1 MGLSFRKS
9 KKIFPGVRLNLTT
22 KGIGISGGTKG
33 LRVSKSATGRKTFSA
48 GIPGSGIRYRKNLK
62 NQKNE
67 EPNVNDSLAS
77 RINKYGTLTTPQERR
92 KVLKWLYASI
102 LSFLIITFVPDNLNV
117 LSSIFSIFALFT
129 MFMYIKTS
137 RKFRKTIT
145 DRRTIEE
152 K

>member
-9 KKIFPGVRLNLTT
+9 KKIFPGIRLNLTT

-33 LRVSKSATGRKTFSA
+33 LRVSHSATGRKTFSA
-48 GIPGSGIRYRKNLK
+48 GIPGSGIRYRKNIK
-62 NQKNE
+62 NQKNI
-67 EPNVNDSLAS
+67 EPNLNDSLAS
-77 RINKYGTLTTPQERR
+77 RINKYGTLTTPEERR

-102 LSFLIITFVPDNLNV
+102 LSFLIIAFLPDNLNV

-137 RKFRKTIT
+137 RRFRKTLNE
-145 DRRTIEE
+145 RRELEE
-152 K
+152 